1 MFETVLGLD
10 PVGAGVVDVLEGLAH
25 PVGARGLEPLPLQAA
40 LGLKLEFG
48 QARLVFEPQVLRPFQ
63 QAVLP
68 APGLPGLVDGLVGV
82 LDHMEL
88 VDDLGGVGKPLAD
101 ALANPRLMSHVT
113 GRTRLGSPLWSMKSL
128 ANRSMVCASLS
139 GVTLITLR
147 STKSATTVMQLCP
160 RRLVSSMP
168 IASTPAWSSY
178 RRASRT

>member
-48 QARLVFEPQVLRPFQ
+48 QVRLVFEPQVLRPFQ

-128 ANRSMVCASLS
+128 ANRSMVCASLP

-147 STKSATTVMQLCP
+147 STKSATTVM
-160 RRLVSSMP
+160 
-168 IASTPAWSSY
+168 
-178 RRASRT
+178 